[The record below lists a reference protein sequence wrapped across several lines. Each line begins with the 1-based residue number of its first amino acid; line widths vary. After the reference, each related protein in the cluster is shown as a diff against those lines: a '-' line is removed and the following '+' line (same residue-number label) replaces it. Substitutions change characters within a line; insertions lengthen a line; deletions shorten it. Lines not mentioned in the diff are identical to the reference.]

1 VNASAAAKNKRNENK
16 CSRKDAWRAA
26 EFSNAWSN
34 GQGERGAG
42 RKSGSIVQ
50 ERKQGMREQGEGNT
64 IQEGEQGTTGGS
76 MEQEGE

>member
-1 VNASAAAKNKRNENK
+1 MQLQQQKTSLQGTNVAGKTLGEQ
-16 CSRKDAWRAA
+16 
-26 EFSNAWSN
+26 EFSNDWSN

-76 MEQEGE
+76 MKQEGE